1 MSPFLVIQ
9 TVFFSELSLGLTIN
23 KNNLMK
29 KSVHVEGLTS
39 ISVNEC
45 FLEGSNAI
53 VTPCLSNHFNPFT
66 AKISFTNSLN
76 CLLYNRYDVSL
87 KNLVLDQLVIP

>member
-29 KSVHVEGLTS
+29 KSVHVAGLTS
-39 ISVNEC
+39 ITVNEC
-45 FLEGSNAI
+45 FLKGSNAI
-53 VTPCLSNHFNPFT
+53 VTPCLSNHLT
-66 AKISFTNSLN
+66 LSLPRSH
-76 CLLYNRYDVSL
+76 LLILSTVCYTTDMM
-87 KNLVLDQLVIP
+87 

>member
-29 KSVHVEGLTS
+29 KLVHVAGLTS

-53 VTPCLSNHFNPFT
+53 VTPCLSSHFNPF
-66 AKISFTNSLN
+66 ISFTNSLN

-87 KNLVLDQLVIP
+87 KNLVLDQLVVP

>member
-29 KSVHVEGLTS
+29 KSVYVVGLTS
-39 ISVNEC
+39 ITVNEC
-45 FLEGSNAI
+45 FLEASNAI
-53 VTPCLSNHFNPFT
+53 VTPCLSNHLT
-66 AKISFTNSLN
+66 
-76 CLLYNRYDVSL
+76 LLLPRSHLLILSTVCNTTDMM
-87 KNLVLDQLVIP
+87 